1 MGDQKVSNEGRKGNT
16 APLEKLHL
24 ISLSHMISSF
34 ECTAAA
40 QYLKEFGGVTDMQP
54 ALGGAPR

>member
-1 MGDQKVSNEGRKGNT
+1 MGDQKVSDEGRKGNIP
-16 APLEKLHL
+16 PLEKLHL
-24 ISLSHMISSF
+24 ISLSHRISSF

-40 QYLKEFGGVTDMQP
+40 RYLEEFGGVSDMQP